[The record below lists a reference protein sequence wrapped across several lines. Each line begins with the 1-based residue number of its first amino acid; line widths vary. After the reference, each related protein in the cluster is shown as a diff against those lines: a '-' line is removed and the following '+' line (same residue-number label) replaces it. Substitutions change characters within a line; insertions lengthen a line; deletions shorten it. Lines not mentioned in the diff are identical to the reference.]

1 MRIIFLGTPQFAV
14 PTLETLAASGHEMVA
29 VYTQPDRPKG
39 RGNMLTQSPVK
50 ESANRLGLTLFQ
62 PERIRRPENVAT
74 LSALNPNLI
83 VVVGFGQII
92 PKSIIDIPM
101 HGILNVH
108 ASLLPKY
115 RGAAPIQ
122 WAIANG
128 EHETGIT
135 IMRIDEGLDTG
146 DIVLQWHTPIG
157 PHETAPELS
166 VRLAAKGAELLV
178 QAVAQIAAGTAEYRK
193 QNDAEAS
200 QAPILKKEDGQIL
213 WTRSAKQIYDRFRGF
228 TRWPGAYT
236 FLRKR
241 NLQVWKASVN
251 DEPLTGSPGTLHVM
265 NRRCLVVCGDN
276 STLELLELQLEG
288 KKRMATDAFL
298 NGYTLASGE
307 ILGEH
312 A

>member
-14 PTLETLAASGHEMVA
+14 PTLEALAANGHEIAA

-39 RGNMLTQSPVK
+39 RGNMLTQSAVK
-50 ESANRLGLTLFQ
+50 ESANRIGLTVFQ
-62 PERIRRPENVAT
+62 PDRIRRPENVTA
-74 LSALNPNLI
+74 LSNLKPELI
-83 VVVGFGQII
+83 VVVGYGQII
-92 PKSIIDIPM
+92 PKSIIDIPV

-128 EHETGIT
+128 QHETGVT

-146 DIVLQWHTPIG
+146 DILLQWHTPIG
-157 PHETAPELS
+157 SHETALELG

-178 QAVAQIAAGTAEYRK
+178 QAVEQIAAGTADYRK
-193 QNDAEAS
+193 QNDAEATH
-200 QAPILKKEDGQIL
+200 APILKREDGEIL
-213 WTRSAKQIYDRFRGF
+213 WARSAQQIYDRLRGF
-228 TRWPGAYT
+228 MPWPGAYT

-241 NLQVWKASVN
+241 TLQVWKASVSG
-251 DEPLTGSPGTLHVM
+251 EFLTGSPGTLHVI
-265 NRRCLVVCGDN
+265 NRRCFVVCGDN